1 VTITD
6 KRASRYFMT
15 IPEASSLVLQAG
27 GVGSGGN
34 LYLLDMGE
42 PIVIEDLAAQ
52 IMKFYGKRPHVDI
65 PVSYIGLRPGERL
78 EERLFADD
86 EEPVPT
92 TYARLNRLVRPAVT
106 RDLKTYFKLLEP
118 VVYFDAEQPS
128 LYRNRQHLRTVLRAW
143 CPTLEEKNEPEY

>member
-1 VTITD
+1 MTITD